1 MATKTAPQPTHNG
14 AAQKTFSTRH
24 DLPADARQKL
34 IALLNQQLADIT
46 DLRTQTK
53 HAHWNVKGPNFIA
66 LHKLFDELAALLNG
80 FIDEIAERAT
90 ALGGV
95 ATGTARVVAA
105 NSRVPEFPSDAF
117 DWKAVVTAL
126 ADRYANLAKSTR
138 EAIDRSD
145 ELGDQD
151 TVDLFTDVSRGLDK
165 SLWFLEAHLQ
175 G

>member
-1 MATKTAPQPTHNG
+1 MATKTAAQPAHNG
-14 AAQKTFSTRH
+14 AAAKTFSTRH
-24 DLPADARQKL
+24 DLPADARHKL
-34 IALLNQQLADIT
+34 IALLNQQLADTT

-66 LHKLFDELAALLNG
+66 LHKLFDELAELLNG

-105 NSRVPEFPSDAF
+105 NSRVPEFPPDAF

-138 EAIDRSD
+138 EAIDASD
-145 ELGDQD
+145 ELGDKD
-151 TVDLFTDVSRGLDK
+151 TADLFTEVSRGLDK

>member
-1 MATKTAPQPTHNG
+1 MATKAATQPAHNG
-14 AAQKTFSTRH
+14 AAAKTFSTRH

-34 IALLNQQLADIT
+34 VAILNQQLADTT

-66 LHKLFDELAALLNG
+66 LHKLFDELAAQLSEYA
-80 FIDEIAERAT
+80 DEIAERAT

-105 NSRVPEFPSDAF
+105 TSRVPEFPPDAF

-126 ADRYANLAKSTR
+126 ADRYANLARTTR
-138 EAIDRSD
+138 EAIDQSD

-151 TVDLFTDVSRGLDK
+151 TADLFTEVSRGLDK

>member
-1 MATKTAPQPTHNG
+1 MATKTAAQPAHNG
-14 AAQKTFSTRH
+14 AAAKTFPTRH
-24 DLPADARQKL
+24 DLPADARHRL
-34 IALLNQQLADIT
+34 IALLNQHLADTT

-66 LHKLFDELAALLNG
+66 LHKLFDELAEQLSEFA
-80 FIDEIAERAT
+80 DEIAERAT

-105 NSRVPEFPSDAF
+105 NSRLPEFPPDAF

-138 EAIDRSD
+138 EAIDASD
-145 ELGDQD
+145 ELGDKD
-151 TVDLFTDVSRGLDK
+151 TADLFTEVSRGLE
-165 SLWFLEAHLQ
+165 SPCGSWRLT
-175 G
+175 

>member
-1 MATKTAPQPTHNG
+1 MATKTATQPAHNG
-14 AAQKTFSTRH
+14 AALKSFSTRH

-34 IALLNQQLADIT
+34 IALLNQQLADTT

-53 HAHWNVKGPNFIA
+53 HAHWNVKGSNFIA

-105 NSRVPEFPSDAF
+105 NSRVPEFPPDAF

-126 ADRYANLAKSTR
+126 ADRYANLAKTTR
-138 EAIDRSD
+138 EAIDQGD

>member
-1 MATKTAPQPTHNG
+1 MATKTATQPTHHG
-14 AAQKTFSTRH
+14 AALKTVPTRH
-24 DLPADARQKL
+24 DLPADARQRL
-34 IALLNQQLADIT
+34 VALLNQQLADTT

-66 LHKLFDELAALLNG
+66 LHKLFDELAEQLAEFG
-80 FIDEIAERAT
+80 DEIAERAT

-105 NSRVPEFPSDAF
+105 NSRVPEFPPDAF

-138 EAIDRSD
+138 EAIDQSD
-145 ELGDQD
+145 ELDDKD
-151 TVDLFTDVSRGLDK
+151 TADLFTEVSRGLDK
-165 SLWFLEAHLQ
+165 SLWLLEAHLQ